1 MAGKS
6 QEERKVLQL
15 YISLIKIAHGQFVTN
30 VVNQIV
36 KTRAM
41 LGQSATEG
49 SFAGPKIMGN
59 LLCCYLPAA

>member
-15 YISLIKIAHGQFVTN
+15 YISLIKIAHGQFVANN
-30 VVNQIV
+30 VKQVV
-36 KTRAM
+36 ETGGV
-41 LGQSATEG
+41 LGQPATEG